1 MYMLELIGTGLV
13 QWDLDVQMRITT
25 DQKVDEVHF
34 ANIGDAVALVVKP
47 KTNNGETI
55 VDVPNILL
63 QTSRNLMAYV
73 LADGRTIR
81 RISFGIESKPKP
93 EGYAYKETEILNYRT
108 LEERIQILE
117 KNVGG
122 GTASITVDSALDKT
136 STNPVQNKAVAEA
149 VEKLSNNKLEKT
161 ELPEAVNTA
170 LAQAKESGE
179 FDGADGTTPHIGENG
194 NWFIGDEDTGVNA
207 EGKDGYTPQKGID
220 YFDGKTPEKG
230 VDYFTEADKTAFVED
245 VLNALPTWEGGAY

>member
-1 MYMLELIGTGLV
+1 MIRVVDGPLYQWESGRKIEIELPEG
-13 QWDLDVQMRITT
+13 ITIN
-25 DQKVDEVHF
+25 EVHF
-34 ANIGDAVALVVKP
+34 AKEDEDIALVTKP
-47 KTNNGETI
+47 YEEDGTLLANI
-55 VDVPNILL
+55 PNIHL
-63 QTSRNLMAYV
+63 QTHTKIRVYLFCRDGEN
-73 LADGRTIR
+73 GRTIPDD
-81 RISFGIESKPKP
+81 GILTVIPRAKPDD
-93 EGYAYKETEILNYRT
+93 YVYTETETLCYQA
-108 LEERIQILE
+108 LEERLKILE
-117 KNVGG
+117 EG
-122 GTASITVDSALDKT
+122 GTDGGM
-136 STNPVQNKAVAEA
+136 NKEQFQ
-149 VEKLSNNKLEKT
+149 
-161 ELPEAVNTA
+161 EAVNTA

>member
-1 MYMLELIGTGLV
+1 MYMLELIGTELV

-34 ANIGDAVALVVKP
+34 ANVGDAVALVVKP

-73 LADGRTIR
+73 WADGRTIR
-81 RISFGIESKPKP
+81 RISFGIKSKPKP

-117 KNVGG
+117 KHVGD
-122 GTASITVDSALDKT
+122 GTAARIGYVDLI
-136 STNPVQNKAVAEA
+136 AEA
-149 VEKLSNNKLEKT
+149 WEGEGNLFSQIVEIEGVT
-161 ELPEAVNTA
+161 
-170 LAQAKESGE
+170 
-179 FDGADGTTPHIGENG
+179 
-194 NWFIGDEDTGVNA
+194 EDTQVDLTPSVEQLA
-207 EGKDGYTPQKGID
+207 VFYEKDL
-220 YFDGKTPEKG
+220 
-230 VDYFTEADKTAFVED
+230 AFVTE
-245 VLNALPTWEGGAY
+245 NEEGVVTVYAIGQKPMNDYTIQVTMTEVAANE